1 MYYYLLQLKEDKA
14 FGCFLLFERIISWC
28 IVVGKEMLWWLLL
41 SVSLGH
47 RAWMCHNVPCNTK
60 IHSHDTQRRYIM
72 STTARPKKNGLL
84 HIQTLLQK
92 LMFRSAYKLIYHKE
106 RHPYIP
112 FRYAYIML
120 FFNVFLDK
128 ITMESEFPIIPIM
141 QSIGIT
147 TE

>member
-1 MYYYLLQLKEDKA
+1 
-14 FGCFLLFERIISWC
+14 
-28 IVVGKEMLWWLLL
+28 
-41 SVSLGH
+41 
-47 RAWMCHNVPCNTK
+47 
-60 IHSHDTQRRYIM
+60 M
-72 STTARPKKNGLL
+72 STTARPKKNDLL

-92 LMFRSAYKLIYHKE
+92 LIFRSAYKMIYHKE

-147 TE
+147 TEQVTNTVIGTSLPLTVELFSMLISRWK

>member
-1 MYYYLLQLKEDKA
+1 
-14 FGCFLLFERIISWC
+14 
-28 IVVGKEMLWWLLL
+28 
-41 SVSLGH
+41 
-47 RAWMCHNVPCNTK
+47 
-60 IHSHDTQRRYIM
+60 M
-72 STTARPKKNGLL
+72 STTASPTKNRLC
-84 HIQTLLQK
+84 HIQKLRQK
-92 LMFRSAYKLIYHKE
+92 PMFRPAYKLINHKE

>member
-1 MYYYLLQLKEDKA
+1 
-14 FGCFLLFERIISWC
+14 
-28 IVVGKEMLWWLLL
+28 
-41 SVSLGH
+41 
-47 RAWMCHNVPCNTK
+47 
-60 IHSHDTQRRYIM
+60 M
-72 STTARPKKNGLL
+72 STTARPTKNRLF
-84 HIQTLLQK
+84 HIRTLLQIP
-92 LMFRSAYKLIYHKE
+92 MFHSTYKLINHKE